1 MLLAIQPKERRR
13 SRDGTKR
20 LRILEMINFM
30 HQDTIPRLS
39 CFISL
44 LVYHVWTSKTLSQTL
59 DVRNRN
65 QFMITFVKNILEIT
79 RIPLPVV
86 TLAVKYIQ
94 RLRRLRGTTVTSP
107 GDETRTFSVALILA
121 QKYSDDTP
129 YGNRMWGKVL
139 GLSSN
144 ELTRLEISFLGSV
157 GYNLYVDETEY
168 GAFCKGV
175 QALAREWNASLM
187 TDEER
192 QMNLRAYDMR
202 GGVKNGLPALRVST
216 DGDASK
222 VNGGP
227 AAPSMCTPTSPCSG
241 MGRGNE
247 GVAHVMLGVS
257 PTSTISEADGDEGC
271 DWATP
276 SEARSRTA
284 SHKQHS
290 RCSSSKPSSAVP
302 TPIGSLPNGAFA
314 PHAFLSPNPRHCVD
328 RSQEKDKIHPTAGS
342 APSPLMCH
350 QDNTRSKNVP
360 GMILSPMPGFTNLVI
375 ATPAPFHTGAPPGV
389 YMSNGKPITAGGS
402 YVLIAPQIV
411 FVNNSHAMPAMGQYV
426 AHPHL
431 SVHSRAHSRASS
443 ETSSIGGD
451 ARQNKRFK
459 LN

>member
-1 MLLAIQPKERRR
+1 MDHQR
-13 SRDGTKR
+13 SRDGAQR
-20 LRILEMINFM
+20 LQILKMKGYM

-139 GLSSN
+139 GLSST

-157 GYNLYVDETEY
+157 GYNLYVDENEY

-192 QMNLRAYDMR
+192 QMSLRGAYDMR
-202 GGVKNGLPALRVST
+202 GGVKSGLPVLRVST
-216 DGDASK
+216 DGDAAK
-222 VNGGP
+222 VNGAP

-241 MGRGNE
+241 MGRENE
-247 GVAHVMLGVS
+247 GVAHLVLGVS
-257 PTSTISEADGDEGC
+257 PTTTISEADADEDC

-276 SEARSRTA
+276 SESRSRTD
-284 SHKQHS
+284 SHKQHN
-290 RCSSSKPSSAVP
+290 RCSSSKPTSSVP
-302 TPIGSLPNGAFA
+302 TPASSLPNGAFA
-314 PHAFLSPNPRHCVD
+314 PHAFVSPNPSHFVD
-328 RSQEKDKIHPTAGS
+328 RSQEKDQIHPPAGS
-342 APSPLMCH
+342 APSPSMCN
-350 QDNTRSKNVP
+350 QGNTRSKGVP
-360 GMILSPMPGFTNLVI
+360 AMILSPMPGFTNLVI
-375 ATPAPFHTGAPPGV
+375 ATPAPFHAGAPPGAF
-389 YMSNGKPITAGGS
+389 MNNGKPITTGGS

-411 FVNNSHAMPAMGQYV
+411 FVNNSHAMPVMGQYT

-443 ETSSIGGD
+443 ETSSTGD